1 MFFFTFLLRYSLST
15 ILHKFQAHSKKWA
28 EDLNKHLS
36 KENIQITN
44 RHMERYSISLVIR
57 EIQIKTTMRYHLIP
71 VRMAIIKKSTND
83 KCWKD
88 IEKREPFYT
97 VGGNV
102 N

>member
-1 MFFFTFLLRYSLST
+1 MANIASLFKIHCKFLLRYSLST

-71 VRMAIIKKSTND
+71 VRMAIIKKI
-83 KCWKD
+83 CRQQML
-88 IEKREPFYT
+88 EKA
-97 VGGNV
+97 
-102 N
+102 